1 MRVGIKQKQHGFTIV
16 ELLIVIV
23 VIGILAAISIVAYT
37 GVQNRARNTQILSG
51 MNTYVKAL
59 ATYTT
64 DKGVYPVPTGFIAC
78 FGGINNCNGS
88 ANATYTAQLATE
100 LLPYLSN
107 ASTLLS
113 GAGSLINYTSNYA
126 MPDGGA
132 AFTGMYI
139 YFIQYGT
146 STCPAPNSL
155 RPMWSSV
162 SGTSDVVCRFALP
175 VVS

>member
-1 MRVGIKQKQHGFTIV
+1 MVDKKQTGFTIV

-37 GVQNRARNTQILSG
+37 GVQNRAKNAQVLSG
-51 MNTYVKAL
+51 MNTYIKAL
-59 ATYTT
+59 ATYTS
-64 DKGVYPVPTGFIAC
+64 DKNVYPVPAGYIAC
-78 FGGINNCNGS
+78 FGSVNNCNPG
-88 ANATYTAQLATE
+88 ANATYTAQLAAE

-107 ASTLLS
+107 ASTLLG
-113 GAGSLINYTSNYA
+113 GAGSLINYTSNYS

-139 YFIQYGT
+139 YFLQYGT
-146 STCPAPNSL
+146 SNCPSPAGL

-162 SGTSDVVCRFALP
+162 SGTNDVVCRFALP

>member
-1 MRVGIKQKQHGFTIV
+1 MQVGIKQIQKGFTIV

-23 VIGILAAISIVAYT
+23 VIGILAAITIVAYN
-37 GVQNRARNTQILSG
+37 GIQNRAKNTQILSG

-59 ATYTT
+59 AAYTT
-64 DKGVYPVPTGFIAC
+64 DKSAYPVPNGFIAC
-78 FGGINNCNGS
+78 FGSVNNCNGG
-88 ANATYTAQLATE
+88 ANATYTAALASE

-113 GAGSLINYTSNYA
+113 GAGSLINYTSNYS

-139 YFIQYGT
+139 YFLQYGT
-146 STCPAPNSL
+146 SNCPTPAGL
-155 RPMWSSV
+155 RPMWSST